1 MIKTLFTLAIGFIL
15 MSFVPE
21 TVIAPYC
28 FIFGCVTEYMI
39 FTSKGDTHN
48 D

>member
-1 MIKTLFTLAIGFIL
+1 MIKTLLTLTIGFIL
-15 MSFVPE
+15 MPFIPKE
-21 TVIAPYC
+21 VIAPYS

-39 FTSKGDTHN
+39 FISKGDTYN

>member
-15 MSFVPE
+15 MPFIPKE
-21 TVIAPYC
+21 AIAPYS

-39 FTSKGDTHN
+39 FTSKGDTNN